1 MNAFIFAAGL
11 GTRLK
16 PLTDTMPKALV
27 PVAGKSLLT
36 HVVEKLKAA
45 GCKKIVINIHHFG
58 DMIVDYVKKQNNFGI
73 DIIFSDERQML
84 LETGGAIKH
93 AVELLGEEPFLI
105 HNVDILSNVDIQA
118 LWNEHLSSGSA
129 ATLLVSKRSSS
140 RALLFNE
147 EGNLT
152 AWTNKTTG
160 EIKTPY
166 ENIKIAS
173 LGTLFP
179 LFPSVISTSVIS
191 TSTGSV
197 TALEEFAFSG
207 IHVFSPSLFKYFG
220 EYPEKF
226 SIIDFYLNTCK
237 AEKIKAFTQEG
248 LQLLDVGKLDSL
260 EKANAF
266 IQ

>member
-27 PVAGKSLLT
+27 PVAGKPLLA
-36 HVVEKLKAA
+36 HVIEKLKAV

-58 DMIVDYVKKQNNFGI
+58 EMIIDYVKENNSFGI
-73 DIIFSDERQML
+73 DIVFSDERQML

-93 AVELLGEEPFLI
+93 AVDLLGDEPFLI
-105 HNVDILSNVDIQA
+105 HNVDIMSNVDLRA
-118 LWNEHLSSGSA
+118 LWSEHINSGSA
-129 ATLLVSKRSSS
+129 ATLLVSKRNSS

-147 EGNLT
+147 DGNLT
-152 AWTNKTTG
+152 AWTNKNTG
-160 EIKTPY
+160 EVKTPY
-166 ENIKIAS
+166 ENVDIAC
-173 LGTLFP
+173 
-179 LFPSVISTSVIS
+179 
-191 TSTGSV
+191 
-197 TALEEFAFSG
+197 LEEFAFSG
-207 IHVFSPSLFKYFG
+207 IHVFSPQLFKYFG

-237 AEKIKAFTQEG
+237 AEKIKAFTQDG

-266 IQ
+266 VQ

>member
-27 PVAGKSLLT
+27 PVAGKPLLA

-58 DMIVDYVKKQNNFGI
+58 DMIVDYVKSQGNFGI
-73 DIIFSDERQML
+73 DIVFSDEREML

-93 AVELLGEEPFLI
+93 AVELLGNEPFLI
-105 HNVDILSNVDIQA
+105 HNVDILSNVDIKA
-118 LWNEHLSSGSA
+118 LWEEHLNSGSA

-140 RALLFNE
+140 RALLFDA

-160 EIKTPY
+160 EVKTPY
-166 ENIKIAS
+166 ESVDIAS
-173 LGTLFP
+173 LKEL
-179 LFPSVISTSVIS
+179 
-191 TSTGSV
+191 
-197 TALEEFAFSG
+197 AFSG

-220 EYPEKF
+220 TYPEKF

-237 AEKIKAFTQEG
+237 AEKIKAYTQEG

-260 EKANAF
+260 EKAEEF
-266 IQ
+266 VQ

>member
-27 PVAGKSLLT
+27 PVAGKPLLA
-36 HVVEKLKAA
+36 HVIEKLKAA

-58 DMIVDYVKKQNNFGI
+58 QMIIDYVKENNNFGI
-73 DIIFSDERQML
+73 DIVFSDEREML

-93 AVELLGEEPFLI
+93 AVNLLGDEPFLI
-105 HNVDILSNVDIQA
+105 HNVDIMSNVDLKA
-118 LWNEHLSSGSA
+118 LWSEHINSGSA
-129 ATLLVSKRSSS
+129 ATLLVSKRNSS
-140 RALLFNE
+140 RALLFNSK
-147 EGNLT
+147 GNLT
-152 AWTNKTTG
+152 AWTNKNTG

-166 ENIKIAS
+166 ENVEIAR
-173 LGTLFP
+173 
-179 LFPSVISTSVIS
+179 
-191 TSTGSV
+191 
-197 TALEEFAFSG
+197 LEEFAFSG
-207 IHVFSPSLFKYFG
+207 IHVFSPQLFKYFG

-260 EKANAF
+260 ERAEEFVKN
-266 IQ
+266 

>member
-27 PVAGKSLLT
+27 PIAGKPLLA

-58 DMIVDYVKKQNNFGI
+58 DMIVDYVKSQGNFGI
-73 DIIFSDERQML
+73 DIVFSDERQML

-93 AVELLGEEPFLI
+93 AVELLGNEPFLI
-105 HNVDILSNVDIQA
+105 HNVDILSNVDIKA
-118 LWNEHLSSGSA
+118 LWEEHLNSGSA

-140 RALLFNE
+140 RALLFDAE
-147 EGNLT
+147 SNLT

-160 EIKTPY
+160 EVKTPY
-166 ENIKIAS
+166 ESVDIAS
-173 LGTLFP
+173 L
-179 LFPSVISTSVIS
+179 
-191 TSTGSV
+191 
-197 TALEEFAFSG
+197 EELAFSG
-207 IHVFSPSLFKYFG
+207 IHVFSPELFKYFG

-260 EKANAF
+260 EKAEAF
-266 IQ
+266 VQ

>member
-27 PVAGKSLLT
+27 PVAGKPLLA
-36 HVVEKLKAA
+36 HVIEKLKAV

-58 DMIVDYVKKQNNFGI
+58 EMIIDYVKENNSFGI
-73 DIIFSDERQML
+73 DIVFSDERQML

-93 AVELLGEEPFLI
+93 AVDLLGDEPFLI
-105 HNVDILSNVDIQA
+105 HNVDIMSNVDLRA
-118 LWNEHLSSGSA
+118 LWSEHINSGSA
-129 ATLLVSKRSSS
+129 ATLLVSKRNSS

-147 EGNLT
+147 DGNLT
-152 AWTNKTTG
+152 AWTNKNTG
-160 EIKTPY
+160 EVKTPY
-166 ENIKIAS
+166 ENVDIAC
-173 LGTLFP
+173 
-179 LFPSVISTSVIS
+179 
-191 TSTGSV
+191 
-197 TALEEFAFSG
+197 LEELAFSG

-220 EYPEKF
+220 AYPEKF

-260 EKANAF
+260 EKAEAF
-266 IQ
+266 VQ

>member
-27 PVAGKSLLT
+27 PVAGKPLLA

-58 DMIVDYVKKQNNFGI
+58 DMIIDYVKSQNNFGI
-73 DIIFSDERQML
+73 DIVFSDERQML

-93 AVELLGEEPFLI
+93 AVQLLGDEPFLI
-105 HNVDILSNVDIQA
+105 HNVDILSNVDIEA
-118 LWNEHLSSGSA
+118 LWNEHLNSGSA

-160 EIKTPY
+160 EVKTPY

-179 LFPSVISTSVIS
+179 SVIS

-207 IHVFSPSLFKYFG
+207 IHVFSPQLFKYFG

-237 AEKIKAFTQEG
+237 AEKIKAFTQDG

-260 EKANAF
+260 EKAEAF
-266 IQ
+266 VQ

>member
-27 PVAGKSLLT
+27 PVGGKPLLA
-36 HVVEKLKAA
+36 HVIEKLKAA

-58 DMIVDYVKKQNNFGI
+58 DTIIDYVKSQNSFGVEI
-73 DIIFSDERQML
+73 LFSDERQML

-93 AVELLGEEPFLI
+93 AVDLLGDDPFLI
-105 HNVDILSNVDIQA
+105 HNVDILSNVDLNA
-118 LWNEHLSSGSA
+118 LIAAHSESDSA
-129 ATLLVSKRSSS
+129 ATLLVSKRNSS
-140 RALLFNE
+140 RALLFSP

-160 EIKTPY
+160 EVKSPY
-166 ENIKIAS
+166 EDID
-173 LGTLFP
+173 
-179 LFPSVISTSVIS
+179 ISN
-191 TSTGSV
+191 
-197 TALEEFAFSG
+197 LNEFAFSG
-207 IHVFSPSLFKYFG
+207 IHIFSPRLFKYFG
-220 EYPEKF
+220 AYPKKF

-237 AEKIKAFTQEG
+237 DENIKAYTQEG

-260 EKANAF
+260 ERAEKF
-266 IQ
+266 VQ

>member
-27 PVAGKSLLT
+27 PVGGKPLLA
-36 HVVEKLKAA
+36 HVIEKLKAA

-58 DMIVDYVKKQNNFGI
+58 DMIIDYVKSQNSFGVEI
-73 DIIFSDERQML
+73 LFSDERQML

-93 AVELLGEEPFLI
+93 AVDLLGDEPFLI
-105 HNVDILSNVDIQA
+105 HNVDILSNVDLKA
-118 LWNEHLSSGSA
+118 LIAAHNESGSS
-129 ATLLVSKRSSS
+129 ATLLVSKRNSS
-140 RALLFNE
+140 RALLFNA

-160 EIKTPY
+160 EVKSPY
-166 ENIKIAS
+166 SDID
-173 LGTLFP
+173 
-179 LFPSVISTSVIS
+179 ISN
-191 TSTGSV
+191 
-197 TALEEFAFSG
+197 LNEFAFSG
-207 IHVFSPSLFKYFG
+207 IHIFSPRLFKYFG
-220 EYPEKF
+220 AYPEKF

-237 AEKIKAFTQEG
+237 DEKIKAYTQEG

-260 EKANAF
+260 ERAEAF

>member
-16 PLTDTMPKALV
+16 PLTDSMPKALV
-27 PVAGKSLLT
+27 PVSGKPLLA
-36 HVVEKLKAA
+36 HVIEKLKVA

-58 DMIVDYVKKQNNFGI
+58 DMIVDYVKSQGNFGI
-73 DIIFSDERQML
+73 DIVFSDERQML

-93 AVELLGEEPFLI
+93 AVELLGNEPFLI
-105 HNVDILSNVDIQA
+105 HNVDILSNVDIKA
-118 LWNEHLSSGSA
+118 LWEEHIHSGSA

-140 RALLFNE
+140 RALLFNS

-160 EIKTPY
+160 EVKTPY
-166 ENIKIAS
+166 ESVNIAS
-173 LGTLFP
+173 L
-179 LFPSVISTSVIS
+179 
-191 TSTGSV
+191 
-197 TALEEFAFSG
+197 EELAFSG

-220 EYPEKF
+220 TYPDKF

-237 AEKIKAFTQEG
+237 EETIKAFTQER

-260 EKANAF
+260 EKAEEF
-266 IQ
+266 CD

>member
-27 PVAGKSLLT
+27 PVGGKPLLA
-36 HVVEKLKAA
+36 HVMEKLKAA

-58 DMIVDYVKKQNNFGI
+58 DMIIDYVKSQNSFGVEI
-73 DIIFSDERQML
+73 LFSDERQML

-93 AVELLGEEPFLI
+93 AVDLLGDEPFLI
-105 HNVDILSNVDIQA
+105 HNVDILSNVDLKA
-118 LWNEHLSSGSA
+118 LIVAHNESGSA
-129 ATLLVSKRSSS
+129 ATLLVSKRNSS
-140 RALLFNE
+140 RALLFNS

-152 AWTNKTTG
+152 AWTNKNTG
-160 EIKTPY
+160 EVKTPY
-166 ENIKIAS
+166 ENVEIAR
-173 LGTLFP
+173 
-179 LFPSVISTSVIS
+179 
-191 TSTGSV
+191 
-197 TALEEFAFSG
+197 LEEFAFSG
-207 IHVFSPSLFKYFG
+207 IHIFSPRLFKYFG

-237 AEKIKAFTQEG
+237 DENIKAYTQEG

-260 EKANAF
+260 EKAENF
-266 IQ
+266 VN

>member
-27 PVAGKSLLT
+27 PVAGKPLLA

-58 DMIVDYVKKQNNFGI
+58 DMIIDYVKSQGGFGI
-73 DIIFSDERQML
+73 DIVFSDERQML

-93 AVELLGEEPFLI
+93 AVELLGNEPFLI
-105 HNVDILSNVDIQA
+105 HNVDILSNVDIKA
-118 LWNEHLSSGSA
+118 LWNEHLNSGSA
-129 ATLLVSKRSSS
+129 ATLLVSKRNSS

-147 EGNLT
+147 DGNLT
-152 AWTNKTTG
+152 AWTNKNTG

-166 ENIKIAS
+166 ENVEIAR
-173 LGTLFP
+173 
-179 LFPSVISTSVIS
+179 
-191 TSTGSV
+191 
-197 TALEEFAFSG
+197 LEEFAFSG
-207 IHVFSPSLFKYFG
+207 IHVFSPQLFKYFG

-266 IQ
+266 VQ

>member
-27 PVAGKSLLT
+27 PVGGKPLLA
-36 HVVEKLKAA
+36 HVIEKLKAA

-58 DMIVDYVKKQNNFGI
+58 DMIIDYVKSQNSFGVEI
-73 DIIFSDERQML
+73 LFSDERQML

-93 AVELLGEEPFLI
+93 AVDLLGDEPFLI
-105 HNVDILSNVDIQA
+105 HNVDILSNVNLEA
-118 LWNEHLSSGSA
+118 LIAAHNESNSA
-129 ATLLVSKRSSS
+129 ATLLVSKRNST
-140 RALLFNE
+140 RALLFSS

-160 EIKTPY
+160 EIKSPY
-166 ENIKIAS
+166 SDIDIK
-173 LGTLFP
+173 TLN
-179 LFPSVISTSVIS
+179 
-191 TSTGSV
+191 
-197 TALEEFAFSG
+197 EFAFSG
-207 IHVFSPSLFKYFG
+207 IHIFSPRLFKYFG
-220 EYPEKF
+220 AYPEKF
-226 SIIDFYLNTCK
+226 SIIDFYLNTSK
-237 AEKIKAFTQEG
+237 DEKIKAYTQEG

-260 EKANAF
+260 EKAEKF

>member
-27 PVAGKSLLT
+27 PVGEKPLLA
-36 HVVEKLKAA
+36 HVIEKLKAA

-58 DMIVDYVKKQNNFGI
+58 EMIIDYVKSQNNFGVEI
-73 DIIFSDERQML
+73 LFSDEREML

-93 AVELLGEEPFLI
+93 AVDLLGDEPFLI
-105 HNVDILSNVDIQA
+105 HNVDILSNVDLKA
-118 LWNEHLSSGSA
+118 LIAAHSEADSA
-129 ATLLVSKRSSS
+129 ATLLVSKRNST
-140 RALLFNE
+140 RALLFSP

-160 EIKTPY
+160 EVKSPY

-173 LGTLFP
+173 
-179 LFPSVISTSVIS
+179 
-191 TSTGSV
+191 SV
-197 TALEEFAFSG
+197 TGLEEFAFSG
-207 IHVFSPSLFKYFG
+207 IHIFSPRLFKYFG
-220 EYPEKF
+220 AYPEKF

-237 AEKIKAFTQEG
+237 DEKIKAYTQEG

-260 EKANAF
+260 ERAEGF
-266 IQ
+266 VTS

>member
-27 PVAGKSLLT
+27 PVGGKPLLA
-36 HVVEKLKAA
+36 HVIEKLKAA

-58 DMIVDYVKKQNNFGI
+58 DMIIDYVKSQNNFGI
-73 DIIFSDERQML
+73 EILFSDEREML

-93 AVELLGEEPFLI
+93 AVDLLGDEPFLI
-105 HNVDILSNVDIQA
+105 HNVDILSNVDLKA
-118 LWNEHLSSGSA
+118 LIAAHSEANSA
-129 ATLLVSKRSSS
+129 ATLLVSKRNST
-140 RALLFNE
+140 RALLFSP

-160 EIKTPY
+160 EVKSPY

-173 LGTLFP
+173 LA
-179 LFPSVISTSVIS
+179 
-191 TSTGSV
+191 GSV
-197 TALEEFAFSG
+197 TGLEEFAFSG
-207 IHVFSPSLFKYFG
+207 IHIFSPRLFKYFG
-220 EYPEKF
+220 AYPEKF

-237 AEKIKAFTQEG
+237 DEKIKAYTQEG

-260 EKANAF
+260 ERAEGF
-266 IQ
+266 VTS

>member
-27 PVAGKSLLT
+27 PVGGKPLLA
-36 HVVEKLKAA
+36 HVIEKLKAA

-58 DMIVDYVKKQNNFGI
+58 DLIIDYVKSQNSFGVEI
-73 DIIFSDERQML
+73 LFSDERQML

-93 AVELLGEEPFLI
+93 AVDLLGDEPFLI
-105 HNVDILSNVDIQA
+105 HNVDILSNVDLKA
-118 LWNEHLSSGSA
+118 LIAAHSKADSA
-129 ATLLVSKRSSS
+129 ATLLVSKRNST
-140 RALLFNE
+140 RALLFNS

-160 EIKTPY
+160 EVKSPY
-166 ENIKIAS
+166 SDID
-173 LGTLFP
+173 
-179 LFPSVISTSVIS
+179 ISN
-191 TSTGSV
+191 
-197 TALEEFAFSG
+197 LNEFAFSG
-207 IHVFSPSLFKYFG
+207 IHIFSPRLFKYFG
-220 EYPEKF
+220 AYPEKF

-237 AEKIKAFTQEG
+237 DEKIKAYTQEG

-260 EKANAF
+260 EKAEKFVN
-266 IQ
+266 

>member
-27 PVAGKSLLT
+27 PVGGKPLLA
-36 HVVEKLKAA
+36 HVIEKLKAA

-58 DMIVDYVKKQNNFGI
+58 EMIIDYVKSQNNFGVEI
-73 DIIFSDERQML
+73 LFSDERQML

-93 AVELLGEEPFLI
+93 AVDLLGDEPFLI
-105 HNVDILSNVDIQA
+105 HNVDILSNVDLKA
-118 LWNEHLSSGSA
+118 LIAAHSKADSA
-129 ATLLVSKRSSS
+129 ATLLVSKRNSS
-140 RALLFNE
+140 RALLFGA

-160 EIKTPY
+160 EVKTPY
-166 ENIKIAS
+166 ESVDIA
-173 LGTLFP
+173 T
-179 LFPSVISTSVIS
+179 
-191 TSTGSV
+191 
-197 TALEEFAFSG
+197 LEEFAFSG
-207 IHVFSPSLFKYFG
+207 IHIFSPRLFKYFG

-237 AEKIKAFTQEG
+237 DENIKAYTQEG

-260 EKANAF
+260 ERAEEFVK
-266 IQ
+266 

>member
-27 PVAGKSLLT
+27 PVGGKPLLA
-36 HVVEKLKAA
+36 HVIEKLKAA

-58 DMIVDYVKKQNNFGI
+58 EMIIDYVKSQNNFGVEI
-73 DIIFSDERQML
+73 LFSDERQML

-93 AVELLGEEPFLI
+93 AVDLLGDEPFLI
-105 HNVDILSNVDIQA
+105 HNVDILSNVDLKA
-118 LWNEHLSSGSA
+118 LIAAHSEADSA
-129 ATLLVSKRSSS
+129 ATLLVSKRNST
-140 RALLFNE
+140 RALLFSP

-160 EIKTPY
+160 EVKSPY

-173 LGTLFP
+173 
-179 LFPSVISTSVIS
+179 
-191 TSTGSV
+191 SV
-197 TALEEFAFSG
+197 TDLEEFAFSG
-207 IHVFSPSLFKYFG
+207 IHIFSPRLFKYFG
-220 EYPEKF
+220 AYPEKF

-237 AEKIKAFTQEG
+237 DEKIKAYTQEG

-260 EKANAF
+260 ERAEGF
-266 IQ
+266 VTS

>member
-27 PVAGKSLLT
+27 PVGGKPLLA
-36 HVVEKLKAA
+36 HVIEKLKAA

-58 DMIVDYVKKQNNFGI
+58 DMIIDYVKSQNSFGVEI
-73 DIIFSDERQML
+73 LFSDERQML

-93 AVELLGEEPFLI
+93 AVDLLGDEPFLI
-105 HNVDILSNVDIQA
+105 HNVDILSNVDLKA
-118 LWNEHLSSGSA
+118 LIAAHSKADSA
-129 ATLLVSKRSSS
+129 ATLLVSKRNST
-140 RALLFNE
+140 RALLFNS

-160 EIKTPY
+160 EVKSPY
-166 ENIKIAS
+166 SDID
-173 LGTLFP
+173 
-179 LFPSVISTSVIS
+179 ISN
-191 TSTGSV
+191 
-197 TALEEFAFSG
+197 LNEFAFSG
-207 IHVFSPSLFKYFG
+207 IHIFSPRLFKYFG
-220 EYPEKF
+220 AYPEKF

-237 AEKIKAFTQEG
+237 DEKIKAYTQEG

-260 EKANAF
+260 EKAEKFVN
-266 IQ
+266 

>member
-27 PVAGKSLLT
+27 PVGGKPLLA
-36 HVVEKLKAA
+36 HVIEKLKAA

-58 DMIVDYVKKQNNFGI
+58 EMIIDYVKSQNNFGVEI
-73 DIIFSDERQML
+73 LFSDERQML

-93 AVELLGEEPFLI
+93 AVDLLGDEPFLI
-105 HNVDILSNVDIQA
+105 HNVDILSNVDLKA
-118 LWNEHLSSGSA
+118 LIAAHSKADSA
-129 ATLLVSKRSSS
+129 ATLLVSKRNST
-140 RALLFNE
+140 RALLFSP

-160 EIKTPY
+160 EVKSPY

-173 LGTLFP
+173 
-179 LFPSVISTSVIS
+179 
-191 TSTGSV
+191 SV
-197 TALEEFAFSG
+197 TGLEEFAFSG
-207 IHVFSPSLFKYFG
+207 IHIFSPRLFKYFG
-220 EYPEKF
+220 AYPEKF

-237 AEKIKAFTQEG
+237 DEKIKAYTQEG

-260 EKANAF
+260 ERAEKF

>member
-27 PVAGKSLLT
+27 PVGGKPLLA
-36 HVVEKLKAA
+36 HVIEKLKAA

-58 DMIVDYVKKQNNFGI
+58 EMIIDYVKSQNNFGI
-73 DIIFSDERQML
+73 EILFSDEREML

-93 AVELLGEEPFLI
+93 AVDLLGDEPFLI
-105 HNVDILSNVDIQA
+105 HNVDILSNVDLKA
-118 LWNEHLSSGSA
+118 LMAAHSKADSA
-129 ATLLVSKRSSS
+129 ATLLVSKRNST
-140 RALLFNE
+140 RALLFSP

-160 EIKTPY
+160 EVKSPY

-173 LGTLFP
+173 
-179 LFPSVISTSVIS
+179 
-191 TSTGSV
+191 SV
-197 TALEEFAFSG
+197 TDLEEFAFSG
-207 IHVFSPSLFKYFG
+207 IHIFSPRLFKYFG
-220 EYPEKF
+220 AYPEKF

-237 AEKIKAFTQEG
+237 DEKIKAYTQEG

-260 EKANAF
+260 ERAEGF
-266 IQ
+266 VTS

>member
-27 PVAGKSLLT
+27 PVAGKPLLA

-58 DMIVDYVKKQNNFGI
+58 DMIVDYVRNQNNFGI
-73 DIIFSDERQML
+73 DIVFSDERQML

-147 EGNLT
+147 KGNLT

-166 ENIKIAS
+166 E
-173 LGTLFP
+173 
-179 LFPSVISTSVIS
+179 SVDITS
-191 TSTGSV
+191 
-197 TALEEFAFSG
+197 LEELAFSG

-260 EKANAF
+260 EKAEEF
-266 IQ
+266 VK

>member
-1 MNAFIFAAGL
+1 
-11 GTRLK
+11 
-16 PLTDTMPKALV
+16 MPKALV
-27 PVAGKSLLT
+27 PVAGKPLLA

-58 DMIVDYVKKQNNFGI
+58 DMIIDYVKSQGGFGI
-73 DIIFSDERQML
+73 DIVFSDEREML

-93 AVELLGEEPFLI
+93 AVELLGNEPFLI
-105 HNVDILSNVDIQA
+105 HNVDILSNVDIKA
-118 LWNEHLSSGSA
+118 LWEEHLNSGSA

-140 RALLFNE
+140 RALLFDA

-160 EIKTPY
+160 EVKTPY

-173 LGTLFP
+173 LGT
-179 LFPSVISTSVIS
+179 
-191 TSTGSV
+191 STGSV
-197 TALEEFAFSG
+197 TALEELAFSG
-207 IHVFSPSLFKYFG
+207 IHVFSPSLFKYIG
-220 EYPEKF
+220 AYPEKF

-237 AEKIKAFTQEG
+237 DENIKAYTQEG

-260 EKANAF
+260 ERAKEF
-266 IQ
+266 CD

>member
-27 PVAGKSLLT
+27 PVAGKPLLA
-36 HVVEKLKAA
+36 HVIEKLKAA
-45 GCKKIVINIHHFG
+45 DCKKIVINVHHFAE
-58 DMIVDYVKKQNNFGI
+58 MIMDYVKENNNFGI
-73 DIIFSDERQML
+73 DIVFSDEREML

-93 AVELLGEEPFLI
+93 AVDLLGDEPFLI
-105 HNVDILSNVDIQA
+105 HNVDILSNVDFKA
-118 LWNEHLSSGSA
+118 LIAAHSKADSA
-129 ATLLVSKRSSS
+129 ATLLVSKRNSS
-140 RALLFNE
+140 RALLFNS

-160 EIKTPY
+160 DVKTPY
-166 ENIKIAS
+166 ESVDIA
-173 LGTLFP
+173 T
-179 LFPSVISTSVIS
+179 
-191 TSTGSV
+191 
-197 TALEEFAFSG
+197 LEEFAFSG
-207 IHVFSPSLFKYFG
+207 IHIFSPRLFKYFG

-237 AEKIKAFTQEG
+237 DENIKAYTQEG

-260 EKANAF
+260 EKAEEF
-266 IQ
+266 CD

>member
-27 PVAGKSLLT
+27 PVGGKPLLT
-36 HVVEKLKAA
+36 HVIEKLKAA

-58 DMIVDYVKKQNNFGI
+58 DMIINYVKSQNSFGVEI
-73 DIIFSDERQML
+73 LFSDERQML

-93 AVELLGEEPFLI
+93 AVDLLGDEPFLI
-105 HNVDILSNVDIQA
+105 HNVDILSNVDLKA
-118 LWNEHLSSGSA
+118 LIAAHSESGSA
-129 ATLLVSKRSSS
+129 ATLLVSKRNST
-140 RALLFNE
+140 RALLFSP

-160 EIKTPY
+160 EVKSPY
-166 ENIKIAS
+166 SDID
-173 LGTLFP
+173 
-179 LFPSVISTSVIS
+179 ISN
-191 TSTGSV
+191 
-197 TALEEFAFSG
+197 LNEFAFSG
-207 IHVFSPSLFKYFG
+207 IHIFSPRLFKYFG
-220 EYPEKF
+220 AYPEKF

-237 AEKIKAFTQEG
+237 DENIKAYTQEG

-260 EKANAF
+260 EKAEKFVN
-266 IQ
+266 

>member
-27 PVAGKSLLT
+27 PVGGKPLLA
-36 HVVEKLKAA
+36 HVIEKLKAA

-58 DMIVDYVKKQNNFGI
+58 DMIIDYVKSQNNFGVEI
-73 DIIFSDERQML
+73 LFSDERQML

-93 AVELLGEEPFLI
+93 AVDLLGDEPFLI
-105 HNVDILSNVDIQA
+105 HNVDILSNVDLKA
-118 LWNEHLSSGSA
+118 LIAAHSEADSA
-129 ATLLVSKRSSS
+129 ATLLVSKRNST
-140 RALLFNE
+140 RALLFSP

-160 EIKTPY
+160 EVKSPY

-173 LGTLFP
+173 LG
-179 LFPSVISTSVIS
+179 
-191 TSTGSV
+191 SV
-197 TALEEFAFSG
+197 TGLEEFAFSG
-207 IHVFSPSLFKYFG
+207 IHIFSPRLFKYFG
-220 EYPEKF
+220 AYPEKF

-237 AEKIKAFTQEG
+237 DEKIKAYTQEG

-260 EKANAF
+260 ERAEEF
-266 IQ
+266 CD

>member
-27 PVAGKSLLT
+27 PVAGKPLLA

-58 DMIVDYVKKQNNFGI
+58 DMIVDYVKSQGNFGI
-73 DIIFSDERQML
+73 DIVFSDERQML

-93 AVELLGEEPFLI
+93 AVELLGNEPFLI
-105 HNVDILSNVDIQA
+105 HNVDILSNVDIKA
-118 LWNEHLSSGSA
+118 LWEEHLNSGSA

-140 RALLFNE
+140 RALLFDA

-160 EIKTPY
+160 EVKSPY
-166 ENIKIAS
+166 ESVDIAS
-173 LGTLFP
+173 LKEL
-179 LFPSVISTSVIS
+179 
-191 TSTGSV
+191 
-197 TALEEFAFSG
+197 AFSG

-220 EYPEKF
+220 AYPEKF

-237 AEKIKAFTQEG
+237 AEKIKAYTQEG

-260 EKANAF
+260 EKAEAF
-266 IQ
+266 VQ

>member
-27 PVAGKSLLT
+27 PVAGKPLLA
-36 HVVEKLKAA
+36 HVIEKLKAA

-58 DMIVDYVKKQNNFGI
+58 EMIMDYVKENNNFGI
-73 DIIFSDERQML
+73 DIVFSDEREML

-93 AVELLGEEPFLI
+93 AVDLLGDEPFLI
-105 HNVDILSNVDIQA
+105 HNVDIMSNVDLQA
-118 LWNEHLSSGSA
+118 LWSEHINSGSA
-129 ATLLVSKRSSS
+129 ATLLVSKRNSS

-147 EGNLT
+147 DGNLT
-152 AWTNKTTG
+152 AWTNKNTG
-160 EIKTPY
+160 EVKTPY
-166 ENIKIAS
+166 ENVDIAC
-173 LGTLFP
+173 
-179 LFPSVISTSVIS
+179 
-191 TSTGSV
+191 
-197 TALEEFAFSG
+197 LEEFAFSG
-207 IHVFSPSLFKYFG
+207 IHVFSPQLFKYFG

-237 AEKIKAFTQEG
+237 EEKIKAFTQEG

-260 EKANAF
+260 EKAEAF
-266 IQ
+266 VQ